1 MLQCPSCARTQEPR
15 LVCSSCGAPLAAEL
29 DLFAALGLPRQL
41 QIDMADLESAY
52 HELGRRIHP
61 DHFATAPQQVRDSSL
76 KATALLT
83 RAHRTLRDPISRGLY
98 WLELNGRKL
107 AENNKQVPPELAELV
122 FEVQEQLEELGD
134 AGAADRSDTRDLAN
148 AVTVKRAELQGLTDE
163 LQAEL
168 VESFAGFDSA
178 SEPYDESLFDELKR
192 ILSAIAYMTT
202 LLRDVDQ
209 ELDKARPA

>member
-1 MLQCPSCARTQEPR
+1 MFQCPSCARTQEPR
-15 LVCSSCGAPLAAEL
+15 LVCLSCGAPLAAEL
-29 DLFAALGLPRQL
+29 DLFAALGLSRRL
-41 QIDMADLESAY
+41 QIDIAELESAY
-52 HELGRRIHP
+52 YELGRQIHP
-61 DHFATAPQQVRDSSL
+61 DRFASAPQQVRDSSL

-83 RAHRTLRDPISRGLY
+83 RAHRILRGPVSRGLY

-122 FEVQEQLEELGD
+122 FEVQEQLAELRE
-134 AGAADRSDTRDLAN
+134 AGAEDRSETRELAI
-148 AVTVKRAELQGLTDE
+148 AMTAKRAELQGLMDE

-168 VESFAGFDSA
+168 VESFAIFDSA
-178 SEPYDESLFDELKR
+178 NEPYSESLFDELKR
-192 ILSAIAYMTT
+192 TLSAIAYITT